1 MKKKMLWNIFLILLP
16 VAAMGLATT
25 VNSVTLYNT
34 VTQETTYQ
42 SYLDLGPVGSLQ
54 MAPVLAVFLCLVSAV
69 LAAIFA
75 VKEKKGV
82 LKAVKYVALGA
93 SIAAVLP
100 IYIQSEVRM
109 IPSVLLPILMMLQ
122 WGMAAYMG
130 RKKPEDKEANFGNG
144 RRLERR

>member
-25 VNSVTLYNT
+25 VNAVTLYNT
-34 VTQETTYQ
+34 VTHETTYQ

-130 RKKPEDKEANFGNG
+130 RKKSEDQEAVFGNG